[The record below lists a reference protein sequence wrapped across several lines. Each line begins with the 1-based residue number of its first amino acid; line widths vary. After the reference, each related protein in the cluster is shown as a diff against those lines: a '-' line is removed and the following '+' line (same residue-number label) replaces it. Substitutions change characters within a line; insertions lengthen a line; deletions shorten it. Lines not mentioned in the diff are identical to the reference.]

1 MTFNIKSKT
10 MNFRNIPTKI
20 NTFLKEVKFEI
31 KKVNWPTQKETVRDT
46 LIVLLVSIVVA
57 VFLGGI
63 DFIFTRILDRF
74 I

>member
-10 MNFRNIPTKI
+10 MNFRNIPAKI
-20 NTFLKEVKFEI
+20 NTFLKEVKLEI
-31 KKVNWPTQKETVRDT
+31 KKVNWPTQKETIRDT
-46 LIVLLVSIVVA
+46 LTVILVSIVVA

-63 DFIFTRILDRF
+63 DFIFTRLLDKF